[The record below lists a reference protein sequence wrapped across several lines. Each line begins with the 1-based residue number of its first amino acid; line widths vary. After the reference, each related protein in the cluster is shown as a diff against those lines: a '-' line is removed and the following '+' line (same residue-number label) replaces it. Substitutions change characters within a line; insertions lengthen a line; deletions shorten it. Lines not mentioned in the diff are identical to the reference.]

1 MSGKRIEVDDRLLM
15 AADRLY
21 DAVDATLRVLDLSPP
36 HRLLALDGL
45 QARLQVAQRGYDDA
59 ISREGPR

>member
-1 MSGKRIEVDDRLLM
+1 MSGKRIEVDERLLT

-21 DAVDATLRVLDLSPP
+21 DAVAEVLSVLQQSPP

-45 QARLQVAQRGYDDA
+45 QAKLQAAQRGYDDA
-59 ISREGPR
+59 ISREDQR